1 MCLPA
6 VAAAALIAAGTT
18 AVGVIAS
25 NQQAKA
31 YNRALEQQ
39 NTVRKTE
46 IDKAATAEINARL
59 REMRREQSRIMVAA
73 GEAGLSLQS
82 GGVEALLLDSLQQ
95 AELANDTSLANRES
109 RKLASDAETQ
119 SRMQARTTLL
129 GAGLQI
135 GLAAGGAAMEAAQR
149 RNAAIEAGR

>member
-6 VAAAALIAAGTT
+6 VAAAALIAAGTQ
-18 AVGVIAS
+18 AVGIVAS
-25 NQQAKA
+25 NQMAKA
-31 YNRALEQQ
+31 QNRALQQQ
-39 NTVRKTE
+39 NDLRKTE

-82 GGVEALLLDSLQQ
+82 GSVETLLMDSLMQ
-95 AELANDTSLANRES
+95 AELANDVSLANRES

-119 SRMQARTTLL
+119 SRMQAKTTWL
-129 GAGLQI
+129 GAGLRI
-135 GLAAGGAAMEAAQR
+135 GLAAGGSALGSAARTDAATASG
-149 RNAAIEAGR
+149 N

>member
-6 VAAAALIAAGTT
+6 VAAAALIAAGTQ
-18 AVGVIAS
+18 AVGIVAS
-25 NQQAKA
+25 NQMAKA
-31 YNRALEQQ
+31 QNRALQQQ
-39 NTVRKTE
+39 NDLRKKE

-82 GGVEALLLDSLQQ
+82 GSVETLLLDSIQQ
-95 AELANDTSLANRES
+95 AELANDVSLANRES

-119 SRMQARTTLL
+119 SRMQAKTTLL
-129 GAGLQI
+129 GAGLRI
-135 GLAAGGAAMEAAQR
+135 GLAAGGAAMGAQGR
-149 RNAAIEAGR
+149 TNAATEAGN